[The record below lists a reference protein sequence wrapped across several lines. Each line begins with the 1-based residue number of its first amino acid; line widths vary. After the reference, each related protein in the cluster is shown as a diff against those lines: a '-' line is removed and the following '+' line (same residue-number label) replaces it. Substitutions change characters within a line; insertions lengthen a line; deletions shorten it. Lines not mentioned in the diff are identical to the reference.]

1 MDTTTSQRVVL
12 IMATLD
18 TKSEEVIYLNRRIS
32 ENGLN
37 TLIVDTGILG
47 EPSGIVPD
55 IHASETARAGGGTLD
70 QLRQKGVRGLA
81 IEGMLKGAVA
91 ITDRLFKEGRI
102 HGVISMGGAEG
113 GVMAAAAMQVVPPG
127 FPKLIITP
135 LASGVRPFGP
145 FIGIRD
151 IMIMHSLV
159 DIAGINEISRTVFDN
174 AAAAIS
180 GMVRSYRPMEVTSD
194 NLVAITTLGTT
205 DRALRFILPGL
216 EKSGYIPVIFHSSGV
231 GGQVMED
238 MIEKGFF
245 CGVVD
250 LCINELT
257 DHLVGAYH
265 DAGPHRLKAAGKM
278 RIPQVVSTGCV
289 DFFVQ
294 GARETIPEKWR
305 ERKMY
310 YHNPK
315 FTLIR
320 TSESEMQVVGET
332 AAHRL
337 NQAKGPVTVILPL
350 NGMSISGLE
359 GGSTHDP
366 EGDRVLFDTL
376 RKGLR
381 KDIHVIDADLHI
393 NEAPFADLVVNT
405 FVALMT
411 KEASASTLRQHSNKG
426 DPDANRLQI

>member
-1 MDTTTSQRVVL
+1 MGAVSKKRIVL
-12 IMATLD
+12 IIATLD
-18 TKSEEVIYLNRRIS
+18 TKSEEVTYLIQRIAQ
-32 ENGLN
+32 NDLD
-37 TLIVDTGILG
+37 TLILDNGILG
-47 EPSGIVPD
+47 EPIGIVPD
-55 IHASETARAGGGTLD
+55 VSASETALAGGSTLED
-70 QLRQKGVRGLA
+70 TRKKASRGEA
-81 IEGMLKGAVA
+81 IEVMLKGATE
-91 ITDRLFKEGRI
+91 ITAKLFEEGRI
-102 HGVISMGGAEG
+102 DGAISMGGAEG
-113 GVMAAAAMQVVPPG
+113 GVMAAAAMQVLPPG
-127 FPKLIITP
+127 FPKIIITP

-151 IMIMHSLV
+151 IMVMHSLV

-180 GMVRSYRPMEVTSD
+180 GMVRSYRPMEVASD

-205 DRALRFILPGL
+205 DHALKFILSQL

-238 MIEKGFF
+238 MIERGFF
-245 CGVVD
+245 CGVID

-294 GARETIPEKWR
+294 GAKDTVPEKWR
-305 ERKMY
+305 DRKMY

-320 TSESEMQVVGET
+320 PSHEEMKTVGQT
-332 AAHRL
+332 AAKRL
-337 NQAKGPVTVILPL
+337 NQAKGPVIVVLPL

-366 EGDRVLFDTL
+366 AGDRVLFDTL
-376 RKGLR
+376 RENLR
-381 KDIHVIDADLHI
+381 KDIEVIGADLHI
-393 NEAPFADLVVNT
+393 NEAPFADLVVNA
-405 FVALMT
+405 FIALMH
-411 KEASASTLRQHSNKG
+411 K
-426 DPDANRLQI
+426 